1 MDGIYAPF
9 LQGRQDLVIL
19 DIGANQGITTFYFSQ
34 FAKKIYSVEPAEE
47 HIGVLAHMVKYN
59 NIHDKVDFTRL
70 AIAGKDGEMT
80 LNHNQNV
87 TMFSLS
93 DAVKDPSLDTEIV
106 PTMRLD
112 TFLNSKGIE
121 HVDFA
126 KIDVEGAEM
135 DIICGEGFVEA
146 SKKIDAL
153 VVEWHQWSFRNPS
166 QLVTTLNDLGY
177 DVVPIPSDATLFG
190 AKKRAGK

>member
-1 MDGIYAPF
+1 MQRVYAPY
-9 LQGRQDLVIL
+9 LEGRTGLTVL
-19 DIGANQGITTFYFSQ
+19 DIGANIGLFTYYASQ
-34 FAKKIYSVEPAEE
+34 FADKVYAVEPAEE

-59 NIHDKVDFTRL
+59 NIHNKVDFTRL

-80 LNHNQNV
+80 LNHNENV

-93 DAVKDPSLDTEIV
+93 DAVKDPKLDGEVV

-126 KIDVEGAEM
+126 KIDIEGLELEV
-135 DIICGEGFVEA
+135 ICGAGFEEA
-146 SKKIDAL
+146 SKKIDSL
-153 VVEWHQWSFRNPS
+153 VVEWHSWSGRNPS
-166 QLVTTLNDLGY
+166 QLVTTLTDYGY
-177 DVVPIPSDATLFG
+177 KVTPIPSDATLFG
-190 AKKRAGK
+190 ATKL